1 MKEDCS
7 LSQSELPDDQK
18 TLAKFFLK
26 PASVHLMHQLTVLS
40 PETPS
45 RREDL
50 LFDSTSLF
58 FERTHKLLQKIK
70 NKQPARS
77 FGVAQASG
85 TQQSP
90 RYQPRCQPVFQGPQH
105 SYYQDLLSRPTS
117 RLSRIF
123 LLTKAWF
130 RPTTGKQCRPQNLPA
145 D

>member
-1 MKEDCS
+1 
-7 LSQSELPDDQK
+7 
-18 TLAKFFLK
+18 
-26 PASVHLMHQLTVLS
+26 MHQLTVLS

-145 D
+145 DWWNCIALLFLILTMGYPIPCPSGRKWLLIIE